1 VREVFAKYDI
11 ANDASFKGHVAMV
24 MGVFYKRNGEW
35 KFNAIGD
42 PTKDRKLQ
50 ETIETVKQKYL

>member
-1 VREVFAKYDI
+1 
-11 ANDASFKGHVAMV
+11 MV

-42 PTKDRKLQ
+42 PTADRKLQ

>member
-1 VREVFAKYDI
+1 
-11 ANDASFKGHVAMV
+11 MV

-42 PTKDRKLQ
+42 PTADRKLEQ
-50 ETIETVKQKYL
+50 TIQTVQMNYL